1 MDNIV
6 GDVKSNARGSGARFN
21 SGKPQLELIP
31 LTFIAYSF
39 RDHAAE
45 DPHMLLVN
53 KMLYATGQ
61 FQATGSVEMLNL
73 ALYHGREYWSE
84 CARVFS
90 YGALKYAEWNWVKG
104 MQWSIPLGCI
114 GRHSLAVF
122 EGQELDPESGLKH
135 IGHIM
140 CNLVMLKTYITGYPE
155 GNDLPP
161 KNFSIAPASK
171 E

>member
-21 SGKPQLELIP
+21 SGKIQLELIP
-31 LTFIAYSF
+31 LRFIAYSF
-39 RDHAAE
+39 RPILSDDKDVQATF
-45 DPHMLLVN
+45 
-53 KMLYATGQ
+53 KMLANAGMFQETGNP
-61 FQATGSVEMLNL
+61 EYLDM
-73 ALYHGREYWSE
+73 ALMNGKTYWSD
-84 CARVFS
+84 CAKVFS

-114 GRHSLAVF
+114 GRHSLAVL
-122 EGQELDPESGLKH
+122 EGQSLDPESGLKH
-135 IGHIM
+135 VGHIM
-140 CNLVMLKTYITGYPE
+140 CNLVMLKAYITGYPE

-161 KNFSIAPASK
+161 KNFSVTT